1 MEKTKENL
9 KGRILEAIASG
20 DASQMQALQFEV
32 WTRRPARETIFSPE
46 FQKWLKSDEVK
57 KNQSLFGC

>member
-1 MEKTKENL
+1 
-9 KGRILEAIASG
+9 
-20 DASQMQALQFEV
+20 MQALQFEV